1 MAVMPDPYRP
11 PQVTPDPAPTR
22 LSETA
27 SARRRKKKKPR
38 RTTAPR
44 PVAPRA
50 PKPPVQTPY
59 NPFAPMYTTLEA
71 MQGAAQRQAQ
81 DQVNAGLG
89 ALPTEVSLRQR
100 NNQQVAD
107 IGELSAALNRMLTSN
122 QQGAAASAA
131 ATPGLAAGAFGQATQ
146 GSNAMLANLG
156 AAPTGPQGLGVVG
169 QMGADMAGALQGGV
183 QAAAM
188 RGTLDQTAARRELG
202 DMLTERALKATEIR
216 AQQPVL
222 QNEAY
227 NNILDRSFAQSAAGD
242 NSLLAW
248 ESLGLDKTKA
258 TQDYQLGQS
267 KLRQD
272 AAMDAANLGL
282 KRDSL
287 TSLNA
292 YRAAQID
299 QARQKIAIDLRKV
312 EQAAAKGGLTQQA
325 AEQKRRDAITKQA
338 TSLVQN
344 LRKQTSGGA
353 SGGTQQ
359 TGQTEYSFQVG
370 WSTPPAFPGE
380 PPKPGGDSV
389 TITAASPEEA
399 AQKAREAFAQYG
411 ESVRVTQ
418 TGATPITSKTPGA
431 AKTRAYTDDQI
442 RGEIFKLY
450 RSYNVPTAEAR
461 RRAMRLVPKG
471 GPARNPFG

>member
-1 MAVMPDPYRP
+1 
-11 PQVTPDPAPTR
+11 
-22 LSETA
+22 
-27 SARRRKKKKPR
+27 
-38 RTTAPR
+38 
-44 PVAPRA
+44 
-50 PKPPVQTPY
+50 
-59 NPFAPMYTTLEA
+59 
-71 MQGAAQRQAQ
+71 
-81 DQVNAGLG
+81 
-89 ALPTEVSLRQR
+89 
-100 NNQQVAD
+100 
-107 IGELSAALNRMLTSN
+107 
-122 QQGAAASAA
+122 
-131 ATPGLAAGAFGQATQ
+131 
-146 GSNAMLANLG
+146 
-156 AAPTGPQGLGVVG
+156 
-169 QMGADMAGALQGGV
+169 V

-272 AAMDAANLGL
+272 AAMDEANLGL

-292 YRAAQID
+292 YRAAQLD

-325 AEQKRRDAITKQA
+325 AGVKRRDAITKQA

-344 LRKQTSGGA
+344 LRKQTSAGA
-353 SGGTQQ
+353 
-359 TGQTEYSFQVG
+359 
-370 WSTPPAFPGE
+370 
-380 PPKPGGDSV
+380 GDSTRQAGSTFTYKV
-389 TITAASPEEA
+389 TWMEPSQDGISPPQPKSETISIDAADFATAEDKVRQA
-399 AQKAREAFAQYG
+399 YG
-411 ESVRVTQ
+411 RYPQMQMTQ
-418 TGATPITSKTPGA
+418 TGEKPKTETVPGA

-442 RGEIFKLY
+442 RGEIFRLY
-450 RSYNVPTAEAR
+450 RSYGIPSNEATR
-461 RRAMRLVPKG
+461 LATRLVPKG